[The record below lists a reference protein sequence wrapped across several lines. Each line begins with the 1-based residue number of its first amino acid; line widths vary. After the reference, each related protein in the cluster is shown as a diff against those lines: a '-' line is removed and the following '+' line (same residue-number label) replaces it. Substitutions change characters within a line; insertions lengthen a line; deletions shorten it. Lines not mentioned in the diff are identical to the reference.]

1 MNTLAETAP
10 SSAAADRSR
19 THFDVRPIP
28 CRQKHALIFQRWGG
42 LAPGEHFVLVN
53 DHDPVPL
60 YYQFAGQFPDA
71 FEWEYL
77 VAGPDEFHVKITRL
91 KATPEPVRRPDLPP
105 WPPRGNQ
112 VAAVSPKPEPAVNA
126 GEPNAC
132 EVDARGLEP
141 PEPML
146 RILSAL
152 EALASGGVL
161 RARTDRRPIH
171 LLPELE
177 ARGVRHESEEQP
189 DGSWSTT
196 LRRG

>member
-1 MNTLAETAP
+1 MKTQTE
-10 SSAAADRSR
+10 SSAASADSNGNR
-19 THFDVRPIP
+19 TYFDVRPIS
-28 CRQKHALIFQRWGG
+28 CRQKHAMIFQRWAA

-71 FEWEYL
+71 FTWEYL
-77 VAGPDEFHVKITRL
+77 LAGPDEFHVRITRL

-112 VAAVSPKPEPAVNA
+112 VAGA
-126 GEPNAC
+126 GPL

-141 PEPML
+141 PEPMM
-146 RILSAL
+146 RILAAL
-152 EALASGGVL
+152 ETLPAGGVL

-177 ARGVRHESEEQP
+177 ARGMRHESAEQA
-189 DGSWSTT
+189 DGSWITT